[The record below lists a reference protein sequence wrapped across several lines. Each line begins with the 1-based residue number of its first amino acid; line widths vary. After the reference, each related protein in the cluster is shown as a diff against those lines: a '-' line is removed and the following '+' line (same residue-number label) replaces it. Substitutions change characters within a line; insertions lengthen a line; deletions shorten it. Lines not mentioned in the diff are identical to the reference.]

1 MRQRKKMEIVDAI
14 DLFHQYILVEKG
26 LSKQTWISYL
36 EDIQAFFTYFSNKKT
51 TDDLSETDLY
61 EFLKYELALGKT
73 VSTALRRL
81 SSTRG
86 FYVFLKKE
94 GYYTGSIPDIETPKK
109 PKHLPNCLS
118 EEEVDK
124 LLAAPDLTSPSGIRD
139 KAMLET
145 MYSSGLRVTELLK
158 LEKGQVNLNKGVVI
172 VFGKGAKERKVPL
185 SDYAVEY
192 IKKYLSEVRNK
203 SENKG
208 SKYLFLN
215 KKGEPI
221 SRVYFFRQV
230 RKYSELAGITT
241 QVSPH
246 TLRHSFATHL
256 LNHGAQLRIVQSM
269 LGHTNIA
276 TTQIYTHV
284 SSEKLK
290 ADYDKIMKGEDDNE

>member
-1 MRQRKKMEIVDAI
+1 MEIVDAI
-14 DLFHQYILVEKG
+14 DLFHQYVLVEKG

-36 EDIQAFFTYFSNKKT
+36 EDLQAFFDYYQDKQT
-51 TDDLSETDLY
+51 TDDLLETDLY
-61 EFLKYELALGKT
+61 EFLRYELSLGLT

-86 FYVFLKKE
+86 FYIFLKKE
-94 GYYTGSIPDIETPKK
+94 GLYAGNVPDIETPKK
-109 PKHLPNCLS
+109 PKHLPNCLT

-124 LLAAPDLTSPSGIRD
+124 LLEAPDLTTPSGIRD

-145 MYSSGLRVTELLK
+145 MYSSGLRVSELLQ
-158 LEKGQVNLNKGVVI
+158 LEKGQVNLSKGVI
-172 VFGKGAKERKVPL
+172 TVFGKGAKERKVPL
-185 SDYAVEY
+185 SDYAIDY
-192 IKKYLSEVRNK
+192 IKKYMNEVRNK
-203 SENKG
+203 GEFKK
-208 SKYLFLN
+208 SKYLFLS

-230 RKYSELAGITT
+230 RKYSELAGIET

-256 LNHGAQLRIVQSM
+256 LNHGAQLRMVQGM

-290 ADYDKIMKGEDDNE
+290 EDYDKIMT

>member
-1 MRQRKKMEIVDAI
+1 MEIADAI

-26 LSKQTWISYL
+26 LSPQTWISYL
-36 EDIQAFFTYFSNKKT
+36 EDLQAFFAYFMDKKT
-51 TDDLSETDLY
+51 TDDLLETDLY
-61 EFLKYELALGKT
+61 EFLRYELSLGKT

-81 SSTRG
+81 SSTRS
-86 FYVFLKKE
+86 FYIFLKKE
-94 GYYTGSIPDIETPKK
+94 GHYSGLIPDIETPKR

-124 LLAAPDLTSPSGIRD
+124 LLNAPDLTSPSGIRD

-145 MYSSGLRVTELLK
+145 MYSSGLRVSELLK
-158 LEKGQVNLNKGVVI
+158 LEKGQVNLTKGVI
-172 VFGKGAKERKVPL
+172 TVFGKGAKERKVPI
-185 SDYAVEY
+185 SDYAVDF
-192 IKKYLSEVRNK
+192 IKKYNNEVRNK
-203 SENKG
+203 SEFKK
-208 SKYLFLN
+208 SKYLFLS

-221 SRVYFFRQV
+221 SRVYFFKQV
-230 RKYSELAGITT
+230 KKYSELAGIET

-256 LNHGAQLRIVQSM
+256 LNHGAQLRIVQGM

-284 SSEKLK
+284 STDKLK
-290 ADYDKIMKGEDDNE
+290 SDYDKIMK